1 MIEMLTA
8 ERWRYILDKI
18 DRNKTVQVTELVT
31 ELNVSES
38 TIRRDLSELEKQE
51 LLVRVHGGAEGRF
64 ETTKEPRFHDKIVEN
79 VEGKNKIAAYA
90 AQVIHDNEAIFIDA
104 GTTSL
109 AMAPYLKDKK
119 GLKIITNGL
128 RQAEVFGEMGLDVSV
143 LGGHIKSGTL
153 AVVGI
158 QAIQQM
164 EQFYFDRVFLGING
178 VEITAGL
185 TTPDIQEALIKQ
197 TAIKQSRQAYVLAD
211 ASKFNKVS
219 FAKVAELDQAIIFT
233 DELSPEDAQ
242 KFEEV
247 AEIEEANQ

>member
-18 DRNKTVQVTELVT
+18 DRNKTVQVTELVA

-51 LLVRVHGGAEGRF
+51 LLVRVHGGAESRF
-64 ETTKEPRFHDKIVEN
+64 ETTVEPRFQDKIVEN
-79 VEGKNKIAAYA
+79 VEEKNNIAAYA

-128 RQAEVFGEMGLDVSV
+128 RQAEVFGEMGLEVSI

-178 VEITAGL
+178 IEMAAGL

-233 DELSPEDAQ
+233 DELSPEDAR
-242 KFEEV
+242 KFEEA